1 MLDKN
6 LYRPPQSS
14 LLGGDQQKTKRMTFI
29 RRFLITLAWAFPVFA
44 TISVLNTQSTEW
56 LAVLAGSFLIS
67 LFCGIVAMCIPTHFK
82 SIFVPIGILAGFGI
96 VLISAS
102 H

>member
-14 LLGGDQQKTKRMTFI
+14 LLGGDQTKTKRMTFI

-56 LAVLAGSFLIS
+56 LAVIAGSFLIS
-67 LFCGIVAMCIPTHFK
+67 LFCGIVAMCIPTRFK
-82 SIFVPIGILAGFGI
+82 TIFVPVGILAGFALALLG
-96 VLISAS
+96 
-102 H
+102 